1 MHVRHFL
8 TASLTVLTI
17 AAAQPAA
24 PFLDP
29 KLPVDARVAD
39 LMGRISIEEKA
50 ILLNH
55 RGPTITVEGH
65 RIRSDQWNQCLN
77 GVQWNRPTTLFPVCV
92 AMGATWNP
100 EFVQEDITRV
110 ISDEARAIYNRWRI
124 DPRAPGQHKGLIYR
138 DPVINIGRNPYWGR
152 NHEAFGE
159 DPYLTG
165 RMGVAYTKGIQGD
178 HPRYLKLAA
187 TLKHYAV
194 NNVEHGRLEL
204 NAEASDRMLRE
215 YWLPHFRDAVVEG
228 EAQSLMAS
236 YNAINGTPNNINKW
250 LLTKV
255 LKHDWN
261 HQGFVVSDLGGVRT
275 MVEGHEKGAMTY
287 VDAVA
292 QSIMA
297 GCDFSDREYQENIPA
312 AVKEGKLTEERLDD
326 ALRRVLRTRFRLGEF
341 DPFEMVPYSTI
352 SDEVIDSKAHRLVAL
367 EAARQCIVLLQNR
380 DGLLPLDRREI
391 KSLAVVGPL
400 ANRVVRNNYNG
411 HHVDL
416 ISGLD
421 GLRDYLGEDVEI
433 TYTQGGSLHGDSE
446 KPGTKIDSEG
456 GFSGERSVKL
466 LSSSVGDYLEFPITV
481 PKAGAYTFVLRH
493 KSFNERGTFKAS
505 VNGKDLGRS
514 VDMFGDVRYGIITE
528 LGRTTLPAGESLV
541 RFTVTGQNQASAGY
555 SGHFDKLTLWGT
567 ADVEVEIENAKVTT
581 GRAKAS
587 TNPVE
592 EAVALAKAADAAI
605 VFVGTD
611 ESIEQEGRDRN
622 TLMLP
627 GDQEK
632 LALAVLA
639 ANPKTIVVQK
649 SAGPL
654 TVPALKEKIPAMLQ
668 AWWTGG
674 QGGIALAEILFGEVN
689 PAGRLPHTVYAS
701 EEQVPSVDEYDIS
714 KGFTYMYVNGD
725 PLYAFGH
732 GLSYTT
738 FGYAKLDAPESAVQ
752 PGAVATV
759 TVEVTNTGSR
769 AGDEVVQLYAHKPDS
784 VVSRPRQQLQAFQRI
799 SLQPGETKTV
809 SLKVETR
816 RLAYWKDNEAGWT
829 IEPGTYE
836 VMVGASSADIRA
848 TGTFEVAE

>member
-1 MHVRHFL
+1 MQLRLFL
-8 TASLTVLTI
+8 CTSLATFFAAS
-17 AAAQPAA
+17 AQPAA

-29 KLPVDARVAD
+29 KLPTDVRVAD
-39 LMGRISIEEKA
+39 LIERISVEEKA

-77 GVQWNRPTTLFPVCV
+77 GVQWDRPTTLFPVCV

-100 EFVQEDITRV
+100 GFVQKDITRV

-124 DPRAPGQHKGLIYR
+124 DPNASGQHKGLIYR

-194 NNVEHGRLEL
+194 NNVEQGRLEL
-204 NAEASDRMLRE
+204 NAKASERMLRE

-236 YNAINGTPNNINKW
+236 YNAINGTPNNINRW

-255 LKHDWN
+255 LKQDWN
-261 HQGFVVSDLGGVRT
+261 HQGFVVSDLGGVKT
-275 MVEGHEKGAMTY
+275 MVEGHEKGGMTY
-287 VDAVA
+287 LDAVA

-312 AVKEGKLTEERLDD
+312 AVKAGKLTTERLDD
-326 ALRRVLRTRFRLGEF
+326 AVRRVLRTRFRLGEF

-352 SDEVIDSKAHRLVAL
+352 SDDIIDSKAHRLVAL

-380 DGLLPLDRREI
+380 EQVLPLDRTKI
-391 KSLAVVGPL
+391 KKLAVVGPL

-411 HHVDL
+411 RHVDL
-416 ISGLD
+416 ISGLQGIKNFVGD
-421 GLRDYLGEDVEI
+421 GIEV
-433 TYTQGGSLHGDSE
+433 TYTEGCSLHGASE
-446 KPGTKIDSEG
+446 KPDTNIDHED
-456 GFSGERSVKL
+456 GFSGGRSVKL
-466 LSSSVGDYLEFPITV
+466 FSSGLGDFIEIPVTV
-481 PKAGAYTFVLRH
+481 AEAGTYTLVLRY
-493 KSFNERGTFKAS
+493 KSFHDRGTFQAS
-505 VNGKDLGRS
+505 VNGKNLGRPI
-514 VDMFGDVRYGIITE
+514 DMFGDGQYGLETE
-528 LGRTTLPAGESLV
+528 LGKIKLPAGESLV
-541 RFTVTGQNQASAGY
+541 RFTVVAQNEASPGY
-555 SGHFDKLTLWGT
+555 SGHFDKLTLGED
-567 ADVEVEIENAKVTT
+567 ADVEVEIENSKVTT
-581 GRAKAS
+581 GRTPGAR
-587 TNPVE
+587 NPID
-592 EAVALAKAADAAI
+592 EAVALAKEADAAI

-611 ESIEQEGRDRN
+611 ESIEQEGRDRR
-622 TLMLP
+622 TLALT

-639 ANPKTIVVQK
+639 ANPRTIMVQK

-674 QGGIALAEILFGEVN
+674 QGGTALAEVIFGETN

-701 EEQVPSVDEYDIS
+701 EDQVPSTDEYDIS
-714 KGFTYMYVNGD
+714 KGFTYMYVKGD
-725 PLYAFGH
+725 PLYPFGH
-732 GLSYTT
+732 GLSYTN
-738 FGYAKLDAPESAVQ
+738 FGYAKLIAPDTPVKA
-752 PGAVATV
+752 GGTATV
-759 TVEVTNTGSR
+759 TVEITNTGSH
-769 AGDEVVQLYAHKPDS
+769 AGDEVVQLYVHKPS
-784 VVSRPRQQLQAFQRI
+784 SIVSRPRQQLQAFQRL

-809 SLKVETR
+809 TLEIDTQ
-816 RLAYWKDNEAGWT
+816 RLAYWKEGSGWT
-829 IEPGTYE
+829 IEPGRYDIKI
-836 VMVGASSADIRA
+836 GSSSGDIRA
-848 TGTFEVAE
+848 TASFQVEL